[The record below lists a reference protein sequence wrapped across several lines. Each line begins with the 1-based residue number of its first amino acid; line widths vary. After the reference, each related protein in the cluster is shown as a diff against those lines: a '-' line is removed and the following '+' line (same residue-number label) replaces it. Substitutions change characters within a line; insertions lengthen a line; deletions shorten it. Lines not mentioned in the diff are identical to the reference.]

1 MPKLPRQ
8 ISGERLVNLLKQ
20 YDYET
25 VRKRGSHIRL
35 TSNYKTVEH
44 HITIPA
50 HAEIKL
56 KTLNSILNDIA
67 GYLEITKDELVRN
80 LF

>member
-20 YDYET
+20 YDYEK
-25 VRKRGSHIRL
+25 VRKKGSHIRL
-35 TSNYKTVEH
+35 TSNYNTEEH
-44 HITIPA
+44 HITIPD

-56 KTLNSILNDIA
+56 KTLNNILNDIA